1 MFKIAIPEVLVTDG
15 NLSLFLPIPLQ
26 KGKWGGKRK
35 GWGMD
40 AVGGAPH
47 GHHRPRTHTF
57 LHWPSNYLD
66 VQ

>member
-1 MFKIAIPEVLVTDG
+1 MVKIAISEVLVTDG

-40 AVGGAPH
+40 AVGGATPWAPQAKNPH
-47 GHHRPRTHTF
+47 ISS
-57 LHWPSNYLD
+57 LAL
-66 VQ
+66 

>member
-35 GWGMD
+35 SWGMD
-40 AVGGAPH
+40 AVGGAPSWA
-47 GHHRPRTHTF
+47 P
-57 LHWPSNYLD
+57 
-66 VQ
+66 